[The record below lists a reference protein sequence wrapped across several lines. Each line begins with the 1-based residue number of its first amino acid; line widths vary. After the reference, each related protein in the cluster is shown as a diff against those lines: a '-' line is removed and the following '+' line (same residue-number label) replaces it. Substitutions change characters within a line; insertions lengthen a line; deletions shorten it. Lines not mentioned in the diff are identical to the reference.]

1 MWSESAAK
9 VSGEVKPFTAIEVLL
24 PLLSQASPLLPI
36 APLAPIWQVRG
47 LSQDIGHFFA
57 CSGEEAECSTN
68 SSSVCKLPSLGQH

>member
-9 VSGEVKPFTAIEVLL
+9 VSGEVKPFTYL

-57 CSGEEAECSTN
+57 CSGEEAE
-68 SSSVCKLPSLGQH
+68 

>member
-9 VSGEVKPFTAIEVLL
+9 VSGEVKPFTAIEVLLQAGMNL

-47 LSQDIGHFFA
+47 LSQDIGQFFA
-57 CSGEEAECSTN
+57 CSGEEAE
-68 SSSVCKLPSLGQH
+68 